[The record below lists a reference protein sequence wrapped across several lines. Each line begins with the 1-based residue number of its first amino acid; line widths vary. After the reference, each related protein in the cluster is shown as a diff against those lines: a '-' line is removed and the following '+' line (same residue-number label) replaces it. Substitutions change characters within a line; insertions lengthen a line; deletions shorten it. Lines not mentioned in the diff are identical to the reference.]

1 MDCNLPGSSVHRI
14 VPARILEWVAISSSR
29 VGSVVM
35 LSYKRRREERKQGG
49 YSGEGS
55 FLQMRDAEGVYK
67 TCECERRGLP
77 SIRTSERDEN
87 KDSSLLK
94 LLLGSWLVL

>member
-1 MDCNLPGSSVHRI
+1 M
-14 VPARILEWVAISSSR
+14 
-29 VGSVVM
+29 
-35 LSYKRRREERKQGG
+35 G
-49 YSGEGS
+49 YSGEGI

-67 TCECERRGLP
+67 TCECGRRGLP

-94 LLLGSWLVL
+94 LLLGSWASPLNIEMRHRRSAYIWVTQ